1 MKKALS
7 AVCVILVLALALS
20 LAACGSPGQDFSGTY
35 KLVEMTN
42 NGTDM
47 TQYLSLIGDVIL
59 TIDGDRAKLDM
70 QGDTSEFTVDS
81 SKMTM
86 SADGS
91 TASFTVEDNKL
102 TMQDESA
109 KTKMV
114 FEKQK

>member
-1 MKKALS
+1 MKKSLS
-7 AVCVILVLALALS
+7 VICAILVLALTLS
-20 LAACGSPGQDFSGTY
+20 LAACGSSGQDYSGTY

-47 TQYLSLIGDVIL
+47 TQYLSLVGEVIL
-59 TIDGDRAKLDM
+59 TIDGNRAKLDM
-70 QGDTSEFTVDS
+70 QGESSEFTVDS